1 VPCLPDRGASP
12 YEMTA
17 PVLSER
23 QRAALAA
30 ICETLVPSVARPD
43 DPHGFFAASADGTD
57 LVPRVERLIG
67 MLADP
72 LDRLRLRG
80 LLSALGTFGGNLLT
94 SGRLRSLQAMDLGAR
109 EAVLRGWADSGI
121 QLRRAGFQAL
131 KRLVHVGYYAWPT
144 AGQSHPAWRHVGYP
158 GPLPPPV
165 TGFTPLPT
173 LPVERDT
180 TLECDVVVVGS
191 GAGGGVVAGL
201 LAEAGKS
208 VVVLEKGENP
218 TVERFTQVE
227 GDMLNVFYL
236 DAGLMMTQSGSLPIL
251 AGSALGGGTVINYTT
266 SFPLPEA
273 TRAEWAQRSGLGVFT
288 SPAFDAA
295 LRRVSER
302 VGVTT
307 EFSDPAPRDQILER
321 GCRALGWHVD
331 VIPRNVRRCQQGLEC
346 GYCGYGCRHG
356 AKGSPAATY
365 LADAARAGARLV
377 VRCEADRVLTQ
388 RGRATGVVGRV
399 RQRDGTFVS
408 LTVRARAV
416 VVACGSIYTP
426 AVLARSGVSNPN
438 VGRGLRLHPATAVAG
453 IFPERVEPWT
463 GSIQTRYSDRFA
475 DQHEGYGV
483 KFETAPMHFALPA
496 SAFGW
501 EGAARYKD
509 DIAKLGHLSIVGV
522 LLRDRDPGRVHVSRG
537 GRPRVHYEL
546 SPFDIEHLRQGLR
559 GAAQLLAAAGATELF
574 SVQQPPTRSRP
585 GGTGWLERFG
595 DAMDARGYGRCRM
608 SFITF
613 HQMASCAMG
622 ADPAASVVGETG
634 ESHDVKG
641 LYVADASTFPASSGV
656 NPMITIMAIADQVAG
671 AMIQSW

>member
-1 VPCLPDRGASP
+1 
-12 YEMTA
+12 MTT
-17 PVLSER
+17 PILTGR

-30 ICETLVPSVARPD
+30 ICGTLVPSVARPD
-43 DPHGFFAASADGTD
+43 DPHGFFAASHEGTD

-72 LDRLRLRG
+72 LDRTRLRL
-80 LLSALGTFGGNLLT
+80 LLSALGTGGGNLLT
-94 SGRLRSLQAMDLGAR
+94 SGRLQSLQAMDLSAR
-109 EAVLRGWADSGI
+109 EAVLRGWAESGI

-131 KRLVHVGYYAWPT
+131 KRLVHVGYFAWPT
-144 AGQSHPAWRHVGYP
+144 DGRSHPAWRHVGYP
-158 GPLPPPV
+158 GPLPPPA

-173 LPVERDT
+173 LSVERET
-180 TLECDVVVVGS
+180 TLDCDVVVVGS

-218 TVERFTQVE
+218 TTEGFTQVE
-227 GDMLNVFYL
+227 GDMLNAFYL

-266 SFPLPEA
+266 SFPLPEP
-273 TRAEWAQRSGLGVFT
+273 TRVEWTRRSGLGLFT
-288 SPAFDAA
+288 SAAFEESV
-295 LRRVSER
+295 RRVSER

-307 EFSDPAPRDQILER
+307 EYSDPARRDQILEQ

-331 VIPRNVRRCQQGLEC
+331 VIPRNVRKCQQGLEC

-356 AKGSPAATY
+356 AKGSTAATY
-365 LADAARAGARLV
+365 LKDAARLGARLV

-388 RGRATGVVGRV
+388 AGRATGVVGRV
-399 RQRDGTFVS
+399 RRADGTSVA
-408 LTVRARAV
+408 LTVHARAV

-426 AVLARSGVSNPN
+426 ALLARSGLSNGAI
-438 VGRGLRLHPATAVAG
+438 GRGLRLHPATAVAG

-463 GSIQTRYSDRFA
+463 GSIQTRYSDQFA

-501 EGAARYKD
+501 EGAARYKED
-509 DIAKLGHLSIVGV
+509 LAKLGNLSIVGV
-522 LLRDRDPGRVHVSRG
+522 LLRDRDPGRVATSRHG
-537 GRPRVHYEL
+537 QPRVHYEI
-546 SPFDIEHLRQGLR
+546 SRFDMEHLRQGLR

-574 SVQQPPTRSRP
+574 SVQQPPARCRP

-595 DAMDARGYGRCRM
+595 ATMDTRGYGRCRM

-622 ADPAASVVGETG
+622 ADPATSVVGETG

-656 NPMITIMAIADQVAG
+656 NPMITIMAIADHVAG
-671 AMIQSW
+671 AMLQSW

>member
-1 VPCLPDRGASP
+1 
-12 YEMTA
+12 MTT
-17 PVLSER
+17 PILSQR

-30 ICETLVPSVARPD
+30 ICGTLVPSVARQD
-43 DPHGFFAASADGTD
+43 DPHGFFAASHEGTD

-67 MLADP
+67 LLEDP
-72 LDRLRLRG
+72 LDRLRLQL
-80 LLSALGTFGGNLLT
+80 LLSALGTRVGNLLT
-94 SGRLRSLQAMDLGAR
+94 SGRFQSLQAMDLAAR
-109 EAVLRGWADSGI
+109 EAVLRGWAESGI

-144 AGQSHPAWRHVGYP
+144 DGRSHPAWRHVGYP
-158 GPLPPPV
+158 GPLPPPE

-173 LPVERDT
+173 LPVARDT
-180 TLECDVVVVGS
+180 TLDCDVVVVGS

-218 TVERFTQVE
+218 TAERFTQVE
-227 GDMLNVFYL
+227 GDMLNTFYL

-266 SFPLPEA
+266 SFPLPEP
-273 TRAEWAQRSGLGVFT
+273 TRVEWARRSGLGLFT
-288 SPAFDAA
+288 SAAFEESF
-295 LRRVSER
+295 RRVSER

-307 EFSDPAPRDQILER
+307 EYSDPAPRDQLLEK

-331 VIPRNVRRCQQGLEC
+331 VIPRNVRKCKQGLEC

-356 AKGSPAATY
+356 AKGSTAATY

-388 RGRATGVVGRV
+388 AGRATGVVGRV
-399 RQRDGTFVS
+399 RRADGTTVS

-426 AVLARSGVSNPN
+426 ALLARSGLSNRN
-438 VGRGLRLHPATAVAG
+438 IGRGLRLHPATAIAG

-463 GSIQTRYSDRFA
+463 GSIQTRYSDQFA

-501 EGAARYKD
+501 EGAARYKED
-509 DIAKLGHLSIVGV
+509 LAKLGNLSIVGV
-522 LLRDRDPGRVHVSRG
+522 LLRDRDAGRVATSRA

-546 SPFDIEHLRQGLR
+546 SSFDIEHLRQGLR
-559 GAAQLLAAAGATELF
+559 GAARLLAAAGATEVF
-574 SVQQPPTRSRP
+574 SVQQPPARGTP

-595 DAMDARGYGRCRM
+595 DAMDARGYGRCRNA
-608 SFITF
+608 FITF

-622 ADPAASVVGETG
+622 ADPATSVVGETG

-656 NPMITIMAIADQVAG
+656 NPMITIMAIADHVAG
-671 AMIQSW
+671 AMLQS

>member
-1 VPCLPDRGASP
+1 
-12 YEMTA
+12 MTTTL
-17 PVLSER
+17 LSRR
-23 QRAALAA
+23 QRAALTA
-30 ICETLVPSVARPD
+30 ICDTLVPSVPRED
-43 DPHGFFAASADGTD
+43 DPHGFFAASHEGTD

-72 LDRLRLRG
+72 LDRTRLQL
-80 LLSALGTFGGNLLT
+80 LLSALGTGTGNLLT
-94 SGRLRSLQAMDLGAR
+94 GGHFQSLQTMDFAAR
-109 EAVLRGWADSGI
+109 EAVLRGWAESGI

-144 AGQSHPAWRHVGYP
+144 DGRSHPAWRHVGYP
-158 GPLPPPV
+158 GPLPPPE

-180 TLECDVVVVGS
+180 TLDCDVVVVGS

-201 LAEAGKS
+201 LAEAGKN

-218 TVERFTQVE
+218 TTARFTQVE
-227 GDMLNVFYL
+227 GDMLNTFYL

-266 SFPLPEA
+266 SFPLPEP
-273 TRAEWAQRSGLGVFT
+273 TRAEWARRSGLGLFT
-288 SPAFDAA
+288 SAAFAES

-307 EFSDPAPRDQILER
+307 EYSDPAPRDQLLEK

-331 VIPRNVRRCQQGLEC
+331 VIPRNVRKCKQGLEC

-356 AKGSPAATY
+356 AKGSTAATY

-377 VRCEADRVLTQ
+377 VRCEVDRVLTQ
-388 RGRATGVVGRV
+388 AGRATGVVGRV
-399 RQRDGTFVS
+399 RKADGTFVNV
-408 LTVRARAV
+408 TVRARAV
-416 VVACGSIYTP
+416 VVSCGSIYTP
-426 AVLARSGVSNPN
+426 ALLARSGFSNEN
-438 VGRGLRLHPATAVAG
+438 IGRGLRLHPATAIAG
-453 IFPERVEPWT
+453 IFPERVAPWT

-475 DQHEGYGV
+475 DQREGYGV
-483 KFETAPMHFALPA
+483 KFETAPLHFALPA

-509 DIAKLGHLSIVGV
+509 DIAKLGNLSIVGV
-522 LLRDRDPGRVHVSRG
+522 LLRDRDPGRVAVSRA
-537 GRPRVHYEL
+537 GRPRVHYEI

-559 GAAQLLAAAGATELF
+559 GAAQLLAAAGATEIF
-574 SVQQPPTRSRP
+574 SVQQPPARCRP
-585 GGTGWLERFG
+585 GGTGWLERYG
-595 DAMDARGYGRCRM
+595 AALDTRGYGRCRM

-613 HQMASCAMG
+613 HQMASCTMG
-622 ADPAASVVGETG
+622 ADPATSVVGETG

-641 LYVADASTFPASSGV
+641 LYVADGSTFPAASGV
-656 NPMITIMAIADQVAG
+656 NPMITIMAIADHVAG
-671 AMIQSW
+671 AMLQSW

>member
-1 VPCLPDRGASP
+1 
-12 YEMTA
+12 MTE
-17 PVLSER
+17 PILSVR

-30 ICETLVPSVARPD
+30 ICGTLVPSVARPD
-43 DPHGFFAASADGTD
+43 DPHGFFAASSEGTD
-57 LVPRVERLIG
+57 LVARVERLIG

-72 LDRLRLRG
+72 LDRLRLRL
-80 LLSALGTFGGNLLT
+80 LLSALGTFGGNLFT
-94 SGRLRSLQAMDLGAR
+94 SGRLESLQAMDVATR
-109 EAVLRGWADSGI
+109 ESVLRGWADSGI

-144 AGQSHPAWRHVGYP
+144 DGRSHPAWRHVGYP
-158 GPLPPPV
+158 GPLPPPE

-180 TLECDVVVVGS
+180 TLDCDVVVVGS

-201 LAEAGKS
+201 LAEAGRS

-218 TVERFTQVE
+218 TPAGFTQVE
-227 GDMLNVFYL
+227 GDMLNAFYL

-266 SFPLPEA
+266 SFPLPEP
-273 TRAEWAQRSGLGVFT
+273 TRAEWARRSGLGLFT
-288 SPAFDAA
+288 SPAFEASF
-295 LRRVSER
+295 RRVSER
-302 VGVTT
+302 IGVTT
-307 EFSDPAPRDQILER
+307 VFSDPAPRDLILER

-331 VIPRNVRRCQQGLEC
+331 VIPRNVRKCKQGLEC

-356 AKGSPAATY
+356 AKGSTAATY
-365 LADAARAGARLV
+365 LTDAARAGARLI
-377 VRCEADRVLTQ
+377 VRCEADRVLIEA
-388 RGRATGVVGRV
+388 GRATGVVGRV
-399 RQRDGTFVS
+399 RKADGTVVN

-426 AVLARSGVSNPN
+426 AVLSRSGVSNPN
-438 VGRGLRLHPATAVAG
+438 VGRGLRLHPATAIAG

-475 DQHEGYGV
+475 DQHDGYGV

-501 EGAARYKD
+501 EGAARYKED
-509 DIAKLGHLSIVGV
+509 LAKLGNLSIVGV
-522 LLRDRDPGRVHVSRG
+522 LLRDRDPGHVATSRG
-537 GRPRVHYEL
+537 GRPRVHYEI

-559 GAAQLLAAAGATELF
+559 GAAELLAAAGATEAF
-574 SVQQPPTRSRP
+574 TVQQPPARCRP
-585 GGTGWLERFG
+585 GGPGWLERFG
-595 DAMDARGYGRCRM
+595 TEMDARGYARCRM

-622 ADPAASVVGETG
+622 AAPATSVVGETG

-656 NPMITIMAIADQVAG
+656 NPMLTIMAIADHVAG

>member
-1 VPCLPDRGASP
+1 
-12 YEMTA
+12 MTT
-17 PVLSER
+17 PVLSQR

-30 ICETLVPSVARPD
+30 ICGTLVPSVPRQD
-43 DPHGFFAASADGTD
+43 DPHGFFAASHEGTD
-57 LVPRVERLIG
+57 LVSRVERLIG

-72 LDRLRLRG
+72 LDRTRLRL
-80 LLSALGTFGGNLLT
+80 LLTALGSGAGNLLT
-94 SGRLRSLQAMDLGAR
+94 SGRFRSLQAMDLPAR
-109 EAVLRGWADSGI
+109 ETVLRGWAESGI

-131 KRLVHVGYYAWPT
+131 KRLVHVGYYAWP
-144 AGQSHPAWRHVGYP
+144 ADGRSHPAWRHVGYP
-158 GPLPPPV
+158 GPLPPPE

-201 LAEAGKS
+201 LAEAGRS

-218 TVERFTQVE
+218 TTERFTQVE
-227 GDMLNVFYL
+227 GDMLNAFYL

-266 SFPLPEA
+266 SFPLPEP
-273 TRAEWAQRSGLGVFT
+273 TRAEWARRSGLGLFT
-288 SPAFDAA
+288 SAAFEESFA
-295 LRRVSER
+295 RVSER

-307 EFSDPAPRDQILER
+307 EYSDPAPRDQLLEK

-331 VIPRNVRRCQQGLEC
+331 VIPRNVRKCKQGLEC

-356 AKGSPAATY
+356 AKGSTAATY

-377 VRCEADRVLTQ
+377 VRCEADRILMQ
-388 RGRATGVVGRV
+388 AGRATGVVGRV
-399 RQRDGTFVS
+399 RRADGTTVN

-416 VVACGSIYTP
+416 VAACGAIYTP
-426 AVLARSGVSNPN
+426 ALLARSGVSNPN
-438 VGRGLRLHPATAVAG
+438 IGRGLRLHPATALAG

-463 GSIQTRYSDRFA
+463 GSIQTRYSDQFA
-475 DQHEGYGV
+475 DQRDGYGV

-501 EGAARYKD
+501 EGAARYKE
-509 DIAKLGHLSIVGV
+509 DIAKLGHLSICGV
-522 LLRDRDPGRVHVSRG
+522 LLRDREAGRVRTSRG
-537 GRPRVHYEL
+537 GQPRVHYEL
-546 SPFDIEHLRQGLR
+546 SAFDIEHLRRGLK
-559 GAAQLLAAAGATELF
+559 GAAQLLAAAGASEVF
-574 SVQQPPTRSRP
+574 SVQQPPARCRP
-585 GGTGWLERFG
+585 GGPGWLDRFG
-595 DAMDARGYGRCRM
+595 ETMDARGYGRCRM

-622 ADPAASVVGETG
+622 ADPATSVVGASG

-641 LYVADASTFPASSGV
+641 LYVADASTFPTSSGV

-671 AMIQSW
+671 ALIQSW